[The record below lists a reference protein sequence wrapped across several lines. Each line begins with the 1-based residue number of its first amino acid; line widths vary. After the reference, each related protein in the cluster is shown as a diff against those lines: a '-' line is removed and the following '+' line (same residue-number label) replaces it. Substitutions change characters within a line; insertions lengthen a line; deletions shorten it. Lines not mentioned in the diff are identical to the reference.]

1 MAEIVEL
8 RDSTFAEEVYH
19 ADRATLVEFWAP
31 WCKPCM
37 FLHPVLEEVAAELGG
52 SVKILKL
59 NVDENPMAATLYS
72 VRSVP
77 TMILFRQED
86 ELDKITGFVS
96 KQELLRRIRL
106 ALNRADGPPDG
117 PAGEPEHPDHA

>member
-19 ADRATLVEFWAP
+19 SDRATLVEFWAP

-37 FLHPVLEEVAAELGG
+37 FLNPVLEEVAGELGG
-52 SVKILKL
+52 TVKILKL
-59 NVDENPMAATLYS
+59 NVDENPMAATLYG

-96 KQELLRRIRL
+96 KNELLRRIRL
-106 ALNRADGPPDG
+106 ALRHADGPPDG
-117 PAGEPEHPDHA
+117 PADDSQHPDHP